1 MFQPE
6 VTKTFF
12 IWEQPTAKVSFTLPY
27 ECWKELEESP
37 AWKQVVRMLLDM
49 QEKHAKESMK

>member
-12 IWEQPTAKVSFTLPY
+12 IWEQPTTKVSFTLPY
-27 ECWKELEESP
+27 ERWKELEEST

-49 QEKHAKESMK
+49 QEKHMKEE

>member
-6 VTKTFF
+6 VTTTSF
-12 IWEQPTAKVSFTLPY
+12 IWEPRTTKVSFTLPS

-49 QEKHAKESMK
+49 HEKHTKEE

>member
-6 VTKTFF
+6 VTETFF
-12 IWEQPTAKVSFTLPY
+12 IWEQPTAKVSFTLPH
-27 ECWKELEESP
+27 ERWKELEESP

-49 QEKHAKESMK
+49 QEEHAKEEKP

>member
-6 VTKTFF
+6 VTTTVF
-12 IWEQPTAKVSFTLPY
+12 IWEQPTTKVSFTLPH
-27 ECWKELEESP
+27 ERWKELEESP

-49 QEKHAKESMK
+49 QEKHMKEE